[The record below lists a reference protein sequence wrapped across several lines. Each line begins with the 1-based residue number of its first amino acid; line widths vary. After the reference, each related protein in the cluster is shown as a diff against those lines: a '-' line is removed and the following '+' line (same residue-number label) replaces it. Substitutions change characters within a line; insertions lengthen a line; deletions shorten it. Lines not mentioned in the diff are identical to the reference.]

1 MPAPFCPPSFPVRHR
16 LPRGGWRGGALAV
29 LLLAGCGKQETKPEA
44 DVLARGVGWTIRVED
59 FRHWWTTRPGP
70 ADSPQARTEVLGR
83 LIERASLAQAARQAG
98 MDRDPETA
106 TQIESLLI
114 ARLQE
119 QQLKPLLDA
128 VKISDED
135 LHAAYEAGR
144 DTAFQKPAA
153 VKLAA
158 LWFNTRGQPPLE
170 ARYRPRLEEIRAQ
183 VSVPGEAFPIAAG
196 FGPLAVGN
204 TEHKSSRLMGG
215 DLGWLDDAPGSDP
228 WGNAVL
234 EAAAALHQPGE
245 LSAVTATK
253 EGLFLVRMTERR
265 ASSIQSF
272 DEARPRLA
280 QTLLE
285 QRRRDV
291 EAQFTRKILNAAPV
305 QRFDDRLPALA
316 PLPSAAV
323 ATPVRPEL
331 PAPKR

>member
-1 MPAPFCPPSFPVRHR
+1 MSATFSHPSHPVRHR
-16 LPRGGWRGGALAV
+16 LVRGGVRCGALAA
-29 LLLAGCGKQETKPEA
+29 LLLVGCGKQETKPEA
-44 DVLARGVGWTIRVED
+44 DVLAKGSGWTVRAED

-70 ADSPQARTEVLGR
+70 TDSPQARTEVLDR
-83 LIERASLAQAARQAG
+83 LVERASLAQAARQAG
-98 MDRDPETA
+98 LERDPETA

-119 QQLKPLLDA
+119 QQLKPQLDA
-128 VKISDED
+128 VKISEEE
-135 LHAAYEAGR
+135 LRAAYEAGR

-153 VKLAA
+153 VKLAV

-183 VSVPGEAFPIAAG
+183 VSAPGEAFPIAAG

-215 DLGWLDDAPGSDP
+215 DLGWLDDAPGSDL
-228 WGNAVL
+228 WRNAVL
-234 EAAAALHQPGE
+234 EAAAALQQPGE

-253 EGLFLVRMTERR
+253 EGLFLVRLTERR

-272 DEARPRLA
+272 DKARPRLEK
-280 QTLLE
+280 TLLE

-291 EAQFTRKILNAAPV
+291 EAQFTRKILNAAQV